1 MNGTVET
8 SDKLET
14 AEVVTTFLL
23 KVDSIGRSID
33 EIEGNIQ
40 NVKANQLRILSAP
53 GGDQKASA
61 DLDKLMREIKT
72 SSVRT
77 RADLKSLEE
86 EVKSETLLPNTGV
99 DRMKAHQ
106 CSALLKRFINVMN
119 AYNECQLEYRDKC
132 KGRIKLQLQI
142 AGTSVSDDKVEEML
156 DSTNPSV
163 FTEALMEQTE
173 AAKRS
178 LVEIEARHAD
188 ILKLE
193 RCIEE
198 MRDLF
203 SEIALLVDQQGDLI
217 DNIEHNV
224 VIAEESVGSARKHV
238 ESAVKSKKRNIKM
251 KIICITIAV
260 ILAIILVSSLAGIF
274 GLR

>member
-1 MNGTVET
+1 M
-8 SDKLET
+8 
-14 AEVVTTFLL
+14 
-23 KVDSIGRSID
+23 
-33 EIEGNIQ
+33 
-40 NVKANQLRILSAP
+40 
-53 GGDQKASA
+53 
-61 DLDKLMREIKT
+61 
-72 SSVRT
+72 
-77 RADLKSLEE
+77 KS
-86 EVKSETLLPNTGV
+86 
-99 DRMKAHQ
+99 HQ
-106 CSALLKRFINVMN
+106 CSALLKRFINVMGD
-119 AYNECQLEYRDKC
+119 YNQCQLEYRDKC
-132 KGRIKLQLQI
+132 KGRIMLQLQI
-142 AGTSVSDDKVEEML
+142 AGTTVSDDKVEEML

-163 FTEALMEQTE
+163 FTEATE

-193 RCIEE
+193 RSIEE

-224 VIAEESVGSARKHV
+224 VIAEDSVGSARKQV
-238 ESAVKSKKRNIKM
+238 QSAVRSKERNLKM

-260 ILAIILVSSLAGIF
+260 ILAIILVVSLAGIF

>member
-1 MNGTVET
+1 M
-8 SDKLET
+8 
-14 AEVVTTFLL
+14 
-23 KVDSIGRSID
+23 
-33 EIEGNIQ
+33 
-40 NVKANQLRILSAP
+40 
-53 GGDQKASA
+53 
-61 DLDKLMREIKT
+61 
-72 SSVRT
+72 
-77 RADLKSLEE
+77 KS
-86 EVKSETLLPNTGV
+86 
-99 DRMKAHQ
+99 HQ
-106 CSALLKRFINVMN
+106 CSALLKRFINVMG
-119 AYNECQLEYRDKC
+119 AYNQCQLEYRDKC

-142 AGTSVSDDKVEEML
+142 AGTPVSDDKVEEML

-193 RCIEE
+193 RSIEE

-224 VIAEESVGSARKHV
+224 VIAEDSVGSARKQV
-238 ESAVKSKKRNIKM
+238 QSAVQSKKRNLKM

-260 ILAIILVSSLAGIF
+260 ILAIILVVSLAGIF